1 MFEPIVN
8 WAGGGLGSLGVFPSA
23 LSPGGLAALCGPD
36 GFRGVAEYGLLA
48 GLLIGGASGSLVHC
62 APMCGPFV
70 LGQVADRMARIP
82 AARLCEA
89 RRIGSGALPFYHAGR
104 LTTYAV
110 LGAAAGLAGRA
121 LTRLAWLDHL
131 AGALLL
137 LAALLFAAHALR
149 RLLPA
154 GRAGA
159 AGRGESAGGWTRLLA
174 RLGAGIGQ
182 ERPLAGLL
190 TGLVLGLLPCG
201 FLYAA
206 LTVAAASLS
215 PLQGALAMAA
225 FGLGTVPVLV
235 ATGIAGQAGGR
246 AWAGALAWLGPAVLL
261 LNAGLLATLGLARFG
276 A

>member
-8 WAGGGLGSLGVFPSA
+8 WVGGSLGSLG
-23 LSPGGLAALCGPD
+23 LAHGTLASLCGPD
-36 GFRGVAEYGLLA
+36 GFRGVAAYGLLA

-70 LGQVADRMARIP
+70 LGQVADHMARIP

-104 LTTYAV
+104 LTTYSL
-110 LGAAAGLAGRA
+110 LGAAAGLAGET
-121 LTRLAWLDHL
+121 LTRLAWLDRL

-154 GRAGA
+154 GRGGA
-159 AGRGESAGGWTRLLA
+159 AGAWTRLLA

-182 ERPLAGLL
+182 QQPLAGLL

-206 LTVAAASLS
+206 LTVAAATLS

-261 LNAGLLATLGLARFG
+261 LNAGLLATLGLARLG